1 MNILGAPFSEKVTNQ
16 IETRQLSLG
25 KGSGNDTKN
34 LLYQQSKTPWL
45 RLASSVDLYPN
56 EEGGIDIL
64 KRLTGLDGIELDEIN
79 KQGLAKNFILQGG
92 AISINGDSFRANAGL
107 NTSNKTFN
115 GAYGWGGTSDR
126 GFIPMPGITGAS
138 VKYINNGALTKTEIK
153 IKCFSKTQLAL
164 IDALYMRPGYTLLLE
179 FGWSTYLDNTG
190 VIQTFKNFDSKA
202 LNYMF
207 NPKLQDKNH
216 FKITKLIQEERES
229 TCGNYEGV
237 YGKISNFKWSFNPD
251 GSYDCIVNLMGMG
264 DILESLKVN
273 ISINALDDETAKQK
287 DKKKKDDDNDGQI
300 PLIANANKTSINT
313 WLFSIYQNYKVPG
326 KLWGDNT
333 NDGIFDIKID
343 QFPLPSN
350 NFIKTNIKIPKAVLV
365 LGDTKTD
372 DDKNSSPQMYITFG
386 YLIAY
391 IQKYIL
397 IQDPVTGLPIFS
409 FDLKFEDLEND
420 ENYMLAPPGQFSPNP
435 LICVIPYTNHNIP
448 DVEENLP
455 DTSMN
460 SFLNKHCSDF
470 KGEEDYSGK
479 LSSVYININHI
490 AKILQNAP
498 RDDDNALSLLDF
510 LNSIISDITT
520 TLGGINNITIK
531 LNDDGNSA
539 RFIENSP
546 QRFNK
551 EPEVLSK
558 GKMCRFNT
566 FGITPGVGGSIIR
579 DIGIDGSISSNFA
592 SMITIGAQSNG
603 NQISS
608 NATSFSNYNSGIIDR
623 IIPTKANFTA
633 TPTLDKDGE
642 IEKTQQEQINDQ
654 IEKMTSGGFWGW
666 FVGDYGGVYEDVIND
681 RQFFSQDIESFKE
694 LHTGYI
700 NLIMGI
706 LSQPKGK
713 GGLGQLAAPF
723 FLPFNFNMSIDGI
736 SGIKIFQKFLI
747 DEKIL
752 PIAYDRDSIEILV
765 KSTDHII
772 DNKAWITQIGT
783 ISTPKPKK
791 LEDTTKSLGTF
802 SSSNS
807 SSPTSQGNNTAVGN
821 DLPPP
826 PGPVPPENELLRIRI
841 TRIMDDSTQTLGIM
855 DVLAEDEQTIL
866 YSLATSELPYLN
878 NNNNISAVP
887 TDKYRVQSHVSG
899 RWGKSFWLIGNEKGG
914 YAFNKIFGDKN
925 TRGGIL
931 IHPSPRAVGWLKG
944 CIAPGLKFNAQ
955 NNQKGEQQGTGQNYL
970 NPAESQ
976 SEAAM
981 NKLMNTLYSV
991 GSFRMEIIN
1000 QTTTLP
1006 NTFDDGVQLLATN
1019 KKLLPNPYIA

>member
-1 MNILGAPFSEKVTNQ
+1 MNILGAPFSEWVTDQ
-16 IETRQLSLG
+16 ILQRQLSLG
-25 KGSGNDTKN
+25 RGSGNDTKD

-64 KRLTGLDGIELDEIN
+64 KRLENLPGSDIKLSDIKGI
-79 KQGLAKNFILQGG
+79 GLAKNFILQGG
-92 AISINGDSFRANAGL
+92 AISKAGDSFTANAGL
-107 NTSNKTFN
+107 NTSNQTFN
-115 GAYGWGGTSDR
+115 GAYGWGGTTER

-138 VKYINNGALTKTEIK
+138 VKYMNNGALTKTVIT
-153 IKCFSKTQLAL
+153 IRCYSRTQMAL

-179 FGWSTYLDNTG
+179 FGWSTYLDDKG
-190 VIQTFKNFDSKA
+190 ELQTYNEFNSKA
-202 LNYMF
+202 LRYLF
-207 NPKLQDKNH
+207 KEELPKNH
-216 FKITKLIQEERES
+216 FNITKLIQEEREAK
-229 TCGNYEGV
+229 CGNYEGV
-237 YGKISNFKWSFNPD
+237 YGKISNFKWAFNSD
-251 GSYDCIVNLMGMG
+251 GSYDCTVNLTGVG

-273 ISINALDDETAKQK
+273 ISLNVMDEET
-287 DKKKKDDDNDGQI
+287 KKNKGKREKDDDDDGQI
-300 PLIANANKTSINT
+300 PLVANANKTSINT
-313 WLFSIYQNYKVPG
+313 WLFSLYQNYKTPG
-326 KLWGDNT
+326 RLWGDNT
-333 NDGIFDIKID
+333 NDGVFDVEID
-343 QFPLPSN
+343 EFPLPSN
-350 NFIKTNIKIPKAVLV
+350 EFIKQKITIKKAVLI
-365 LGDTKTD
+365 LGDTSTD
-372 DDKNSSPQMYITFG
+372 DDKNESPQMYITFG
-386 YLIAY
+386 YFIAY

-397 IQDPVTGLPIFS
+397 LQDIETNIPQFTFE
-409 FDLKFEDLEND
+409 FKFEDLEND
-420 ENYMLAPPGQFSPNP
+420 ENYILAPPGQFSPNP

-448 DVEENLP
+448 KVEESLP

-460 SFLNKHCSDF
+460 KFLNDNCSDF
-470 KGEEDYSGK
+470 KGEETYSGK
-479 LSSVYININHI
+479 LSSVYVNINHI
-490 AKILQNAP
+490 AKVLQNAP
-498 RDDDNALSLLDF
+498 RDEDNALSLLDF
-510 LNSIISDITT
+510 LNAIISDITT

-531 LNDDGNSA
+531 LNDDGNGA

-558 GKMCRFNT
+558 GKMCKFNT
-566 FGITPGVGGSIIR
+566 YGITPNVGGSIIR
-579 DIGIDGSISSNFA
+579 NLGIDASISSNFA
-592 SMITIGAQSNG
+592 SMISIGAQSNG

-623 IIPTKANFTA
+623 IIPSKANYS
-633 TPTLDKDGE
+633 PPKSIDDDGE
-642 IEKTQQEQINDQ
+642 IVKTQEEQITDQ
-654 IEKMTSGGFWGW
+654 IKKMTSGGSWGW
-666 FVGDYGGVYEDVIND
+666 LSGDYGGVYEDVIND
-681 RQFFSQDIESFKE
+681 RQFESQDIESFKE

-723 FLPFNFNMSIDGI
+723 FLPFNFNMDIDGI

-747 DEKIL
+747 DDKVL
-752 PIAYDRDSIEILV
+752 PPAYDRDSVELLV

-772 DNKAWITQIGT
+772 TNSSWITQIGT

-791 LEDTTKSLGTF
+791 LENITKSPGIF

-807 SSPTSQGNNTAVGN
+807 SSPTSQGKNTAVGN

-826 PGPVPPENELLRIRI
+826 PGPVPPEDELLRIRL
-841 TRIMDDSTQTLGIM
+841 TRIMDDGTQTLGIM
-855 DVLAEDEQTIL
+855 DILAEDEKTIL

-887 TDKYRVQSHVSG
+887 VDKYIVQSHVSG
-899 RWGKSFWLIGNEKGG
+899 RWGRCFWLTGNEKGG
-914 YAFNKIFGDKN
+914 YAFNKIFGDGN
-925 TRGGIL
+925 TRAAIL
-931 IHPSPRAVGWLKG
+931 IHASPRAVGWLKG
-944 CIAPGLKFNAQ
+944 CIGPGLKFNDQ

-981 NKLMNTLYSV
+981 NKLMGTLYSV
-991 GSFRMEIIN
+991 GSFRMEIVN

-1006 NTFDDGVQLLATN
+1006 NTFDQSVKSLATN
-1019 KKLLPNPYIA
+1019 KKLLPNP